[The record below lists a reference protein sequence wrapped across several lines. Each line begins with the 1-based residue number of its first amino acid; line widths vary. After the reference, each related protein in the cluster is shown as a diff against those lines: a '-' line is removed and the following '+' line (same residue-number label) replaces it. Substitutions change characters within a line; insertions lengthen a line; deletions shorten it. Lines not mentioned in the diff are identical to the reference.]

1 MSLRINRRNNFLEIK
16 EGSNLKIFKALP
28 KYLKSEIPDH
38 DFPYHLGY
46 CGDTNYGLY
55 SEPSLHHN
63 QDTSFLTSSAVKF
76 DGNEFLETNEISLT
90 NKNNFSISTWI
101 KTSSNLEE
109 VLITDM
115 SYQNSGSFQL
125 KSNNQNNR
133 PEFSVF
139 DGVSFISVTGHSG
152 INDNDWHFLNVN
164 FSCDQATKNSSIE
177 MYIDSE
183 LQNSKSITGFID
195 LENITASGSFSSREM
210 SGSQEESDFYFAN
223 PITGGIDKIR
233 YRAINDSAAYGEV
246 KASLILKDKIT
257 EEVSTF
263 DFQSFISSNFDSN
276 KGVSNSSTIA
286 KTQTP
291 VPNAI
296 PESGISYG
304 PVDSIFS
311 TGCPTDCSYFDLR
324 GKKWF
329 PLQEYD
335 INYNHESL
343 YNRGFYPLRPQDEID
358 YETDSAGNIIEH
370 EPKYTY
376 ANFNT
381 WQTDTPFLYGRDW
394 DAPQFLDKD
403 IIGFRY
409 KYSPSTTENQTFG
422 MDFSRIIEFGLYL
435 RGNEYSLLETLP
447 LNSFEGLT
455 SNHNESFNLT
465 IGSTASSNKTNFFN
479 GSVDQILLLDKTLTQ
494 DDINSFYSERDS
506 IEYSAQLADELKV
519 ISWYDFSNTNIIG
532 WDRHNKVTTQ

>member
-16 EGSNLKIFKALP
+16 EGSNLKIFKATP

-76 DGNEFLETNEISLT
+76 NGNEFLETNEINLT
-90 NKNNFSISTWI
+90 NKNNFSISSWI
-101 KTSSNLEE
+101 KTNSNLEE

-139 DGVSFISVTGHSG
+139 DGTGFISVTGNSG

-164 FSCDQATKNSSIE
+164 FLCDQATKNSSIE

-183 LQNSKSITGFID
+183 LQSSKNITGFIE
-195 LENITASGSFSSREM
+195 LENITTSGSFNSRESELYKLFDKNNSTYIEM

-233 YRAINDSAAYGEV
+233 YRAINDSAAFGEV
-246 KASLILKDKIT
+246 KASLILKDKTT
-257 EEVSTF
+257 EEISTF
-263 DFQSFISSNFDSN
+263 DFQSFVSSNFDNN
-276 KGVSNSSTIA
+276 KGISNVSTIA

-311 TGCPTDCSYFDLR
+311 TGCPTDCSYFNLQNQ
-324 GKKWF
+324 KWF
-329 PLQEYD
+329 PLQEYN
-335 INYNHESL
+335 ISYNHENI
-343 YNRGFYPLRPQDEID
+343 YNRGFYPLRAQDVID
-358 YETDSAGNIIEH
+358 YETDSNGNIIEQ
-370 EPKYTY
+370 EPKYVY

-381 WQTDTPFLYGRDW
+381 RQTSAPFLYGRDW
-394 DAPQFLDKD
+394 DSPQFLDKD

-409 KYSPSTTENQTFG
+409 KYSPSTTENTTFG

-435 RGNEYSLLETLP
+435 RGSEYSLLETLP
-447 LNSFEGLT
+447 LNSFEGLA
-455 SNHNESFNLT
+455 SNHIESFNLT
-465 IGSTASSNKTNFFN
+465 ICSTASDNKTSFFCFRDGVLTMHKN
-479 GSVDQILLLDKTLTQ
+479 TDNRKIKRLLEIMK
-494 DDINSFYSERDS
+494 
-506 IEYSAQLADELKV
+506 
-519 ISWYDFSNTNIIG
+519 
-532 WDRHNKVTTQ
+532 